1 MSSCSEMLSWNSAL
15 QCIKY
20 AYQIA
25 EKIDEEDAYTDMFRL
40 YSLFESYLLYNFF
53 IKMII
58 FVITIERK
66 A

>member
-1 MSSCSEMLSWNSAL
+1 MLSWNSAL

-25 EKIDEEDAYTDMFRL
+25 EKIDEENAYSGMLRL
-40 YSLFESYLLYNFF
+40 YWLFESYLLYNFF

-58 FVITIERK
+58 FVITVE
-66 A
+66 